1 MDHRLVKNRFQ
12 RCPVPAFHK
21 FMVPKI
27 GVVVKGK
34 DNRGC
39 EKRDDLAQRHSRDTG
54 EGAKIFF
61 LTEN

>member
-27 GVVVKGK
+27 GVVVKEK
-34 DNRGC
+34 DVSLG
-39 EKRDDLAQRHSRDTG
+39 ELKAGVSRPG
-54 EGAKIFF
+54 
-61 LTEN
+61 